1 LQRRRQALFPVLA
14 MWVPSILISALF
26 LAFYDIAKKHSVHS
40 NAVMPVLFIA
50 TLCGSLFFAAALT
63 LAGGLKAAFTISA
76 VPFCL
81 VFLKTLIVAAS
92 WVFVYYAMRAL
103 PISIVAPIRASA
115 PLWTLFGAIL
125 LFREIPS
132 LVQAAGMVS
141 IFVGYW
147 LFSVAGKA
155 EGIRFTRHA
164 GVFYAFAGTLLG
176 AASALYDKYL
186 LRTCGIERNT
196 LQFWFALDLVAV
208 LGLFLLVQRVAGLQ
222 RTRFTWRWTIPVVGI
237 LLMAADWFYFG
248 ALSQEGVA
256 ISVLSLIRRS
266 NVVISF
272 AVGAWLFRESN
283 LRKKSAALAA
293 ILAGVAILCLA

>member
-1 LQRRRQALFPVLA
+1 MTL
-14 MWVPSILISALF
+14 WVPFILISALF
-26 LAFYDIAKKHSVHS
+26 LAFYDIAKKHSVHD

-50 TLCGSLFFAAALT
+50 TLCGSVSFALALAVAGVLRT
-63 LAGGLKAAFTISA
+63 ALAISL
-76 VPFCL
+76 VPFFL
-81 VFLKTLIVAAS
+81 ILLKTLLVSAS

-103 PISIVAPIRASA
+103 PISIVAPIRASS
-115 PLWTLFGAIL
+115 PLWTLCGAIL
-125 LFREIPS
+125 LFHEIPTP
-132 LVQAAGMVS
+132 VQAVGMAA
-141 IFVGYW
+141 IFAGYW

-155 EGIRFTRHA
+155 EGIHFTRHA

-196 LQFWFALDLVAV
+196 LQFWFAIDLVAV
-208 LGLFLLVQRVAGLQ
+208 LGMLLLVQRATGLQ
-222 RTRFTWRWTIPVVGI
+222 RTRFTWRWTIPAVGV

-248 ALSQEGVA
+248 ALSEKGVA
-256 ISVLSLIRRS
+256 ISILSLIRRS

-272 AVGAWLFRESN
+272 AVGAWLFRENN
-283 LRKKSAALAA
+283 LRKKTVALAA